1 MCTLK
6 LNLTCVFVT
15 CFGVVALQLRQSCA
29 AKTKRNNESN
39 RNLHCRLPIARQI
52 MFLHVPPVFWGL
64 ERPRRLPDMRS
75 SMTFWDLP
83 WRRILWAAQ
92 CWVRASWKIWNVSTS
107 GCRNC
112 LICGELKL
120 QAAAF
125 PRLFLC
131 SFPASL
137 RINCGAQAR
146 TVLDWNTT

>member
-52 MFLHVPPVFWGL
+52 MFLQFFGGWSVQGGCRTWEVLWLFGTYHGDAFCGPPSAGWELVN
-64 ERPRRLPDMRS
+64 
-75 SMTFWDLP
+75 
-83 WRRILWAAQ
+83 
-92 CWVRASWKIWNVSTS
+92 WKIWNVSTS

-112 LICGELKL
+112 FVCGELKL